1 MALKKTQPE
10 STGPK
15 IDYNFLYSQVEDD
28 THDARV
34 STIIDAG
41 MQQPAIT
48 VYGIKMNKDNV
59 SYFATNEDALD
70 YIDKAE
76 DIVGTWVAD
85 KEGYTEQPEE
95 VDATQEIIS
104 ASNLDVEVGAII
116 YKLDFRIVTPKPRE
130 EVMYA
135 GDLVDMAVEYVEGE
149 EPKQYRVWLN
159 QQDFMTKQMKGFS
172 TKFAPPMKDGG
183 LWTFSPL
190 SMHTKL
196 AEATGKT
203 SILKSGDDFGD
214 LSLLLGQ
221 PFGIPTTQKET
232 TSKGKDYVNLKV
244 GAPVRLSKKAL
255 ALGITELDCTPE
267 AISFEDVT
275 VEQLE
280 NIMPNRLVIAKIK
293 MAINYEGSQMQKA
306 IEEWEANKSGGST
319 SNEKTEDSQEEE
331 SPKAEKK
338 KAPTKKA
345 APEKVEEEDEDED
358 DDNPF

>member
-1 MALKKTQPE
+1 
-10 STGPK
+10 
-15 IDYNFLYSQVEDD
+15 
-28 THDARV
+28 
-34 STIIDAG
+34 
-41 MQQPAIT
+41 
-48 VYGIKMNKDNV
+48 MNKDNV

-104 ASNLDVEVGAII
+104 ANNLDVEVGAVI

-130 EVMYA
+130 EVIYA
-135 GDLVDMAVEYVEGE
+135 ADLVDMAVEYVEGE

-203 SILKSGDDFGD
+203 SILEAGNDFGD

-232 TSKGKDYVNLKV
+232 TSNGKDYVNLKIK
-244 GAPVRLSKKAL
+244 APVRLSKKAL
-255 ALGITELDCTPE
+255 KVGITELDCTPE

-293 MAINYEGSQMQKA
+293 TAINYEGSQMQKA
-306 IEEWEANKSGGST
+306 IEEWESNKSGGST

-345 APEKVEEEDEDED
+345 APKKVVEEEDEDED
-358 DDNPF
+358 DDSPF

>member
-34 STIIDAG
+34 SVIIDAG

-104 ASNLDVEVGAII
+104 ANNLEVGAEI

-130 EVMYA
+130 EVIYA
-135 GDLVDMAVEYVEGE
+135 ADLVDMTVEYVEGE

-172 TKFAPPMKDGG
+172 AKFARPMKEGG
-183 LWTFSPL
+183 LWTFHPQ

-196 AEATGKT
+196 AEATGNT
-203 SILKSGDDFGD
+203 SILEDGNDFGD

-221 PFGIPTTQKET
+221 PFGIPTTQKAT
-232 TSKGKDYVNLKV
+232 TSKGKDYVNLKI
-244 GAPVRLSKKAL
+244 GTPVRLSKKAL
-255 ALGITELDCTPE
+255 KVGITELDCTPE

-293 MAINYEGSQMQKA
+293 TAINYEGSQMQKA

-331 SPKAEKK
+331 SPITEKK
-338 KAPTKKA
+338 KAPVKKA
-345 APEKVEEEDEDED
+345 PPKKAVEEEDEDD
-358 DDNPF
+358 DDPF